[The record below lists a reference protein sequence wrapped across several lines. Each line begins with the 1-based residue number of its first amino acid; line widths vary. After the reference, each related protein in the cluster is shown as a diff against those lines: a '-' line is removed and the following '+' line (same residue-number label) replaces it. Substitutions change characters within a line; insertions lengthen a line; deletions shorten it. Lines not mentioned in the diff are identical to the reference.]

1 MNTCYTNRI
10 FSISARILVLLM
22 VLLFSYHS
30 TYAED
35 EKSTVLVISVN
46 STINPITSE
55 YIHKNIQKANENN
68 LETVIIEL
76 DTPGGLDTSMRSIVK
91 DIIGSSIPVVVYVS
105 PSGSR
110 AASAGVFITLAAH
123 VAAMAPGTNIG
134 AAHPVGIGD
143 KMDKTTVEKA
153 TNDAAAYIKSLA
165 EKRGRNG
172 QWAENAVRKSI
183 SSTESQALDEGVVDI
198 VADNI
203 NDLLLKIN
211 GKKIETATGEKI
223 LQTENAVIIREE
235 FGLRD
240 KILNF
245 ISDPNVAYILM
256 LLGFYGLFFE
266 LTNPGSMFPG
276 ILGGIF
282 LILAFY
288 SFQTLPVNYAGVLLI
303 ILGIILFILEVKIV
317 SHGLLSIG
325 GIVSLVI
332 GSLMLFKTSAP
343 FMKLSISVIIPA
355 VLIISLFFIV
365 TIRLAVKA
373 YRRKPV
379 TGNEGLIGLEGIAN
393 TDLSPNGGMISL
405 HGELWAAFSDDTIP
419 KGTKIIVES
428 VSGLT
433 LKVKIFQKQKS
444 NI

>member
-55 YIHKNIQKANENN
+55 YIHKNIQKANENS

>member
-1 MNTCYTNRI
+1 MNTFYSIRI
-10 FSISARILVLLM
+10 FAGAITVLVL
-22 VLLFSYHS
+22 VVFLLFRPHPL
-30 TYAED
+30 YAED
-35 EKSTVLVISVN
+35 DQSTVLVVTVN

-55 YIHKNIQKANENN
+55 YIHKNIQRANEKGH
-68 LETVIIEL
+68 EAVIIEL

-91 DIIGSSIPVVVYVS
+91 DIIGSSVPVIVYVS

-134 AAHPVGIGD
+134 AAHPVGIGE

-153 TNDAAAYIKSLA
+153 TNDAAAYIRSLA

-183 SSTESQALDEGVVDI
+183 SATERQALDEGVIDI

-203 NDLLLKIN
+203 KELLSKID
-211 GKKIETATGEKI
+211 GEKIETSGGEKV
-223 LQTENAVIIREE
+223 LNTQGASIIREE

-303 ILGIILFILEVKIV
+303 VLGIILFILEVKIV
-317 SHGLLSIG
+317 SYGLLSIG
-325 GIVSLVI
+325 GIISLVI
-332 GSLMLFKTSAP
+332 GSLMLFTSSAP
-343 FMKLSISVIIPA
+343 FMQLSISVIIPA
-355 VLIISLFFIV
+355 VLIISLFFII

-393 TDLSPNGGMISL
+393 TDLSPDGGMISL

-419 KGTKIIVES
+419 KGEKIIVES
-428 VSGLT
+428 VTGLK
-433 LKVKIFQKQKS
+433 LKVKEFKKQAE
-444 NI
+444 NT